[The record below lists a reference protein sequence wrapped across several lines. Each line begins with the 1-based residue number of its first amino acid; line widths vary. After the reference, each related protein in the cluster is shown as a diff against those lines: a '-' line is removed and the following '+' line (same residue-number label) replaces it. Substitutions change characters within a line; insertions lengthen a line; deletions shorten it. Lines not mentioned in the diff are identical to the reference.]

1 MRAYRSRL
9 LFKLSYLERK
19 SKERMSEERMSEERM
34 SEERMSEERMP
45 NTGFE
50 VRLLYVSKV

>member
-50 VRLLYVSKV
+50 VRLF

>member
-19 SKERMSEERMSEERM
+19 SEEQMSEERM